1 MIDIEPIVFE
11 AVKNAVSPVKC
22 SPTYQDRS
30 KVFPLVT
37 VEEHDNSVYEKTQDS
52 GNIENH
58 ARVLYEVN
66 VYSNLTN
73 GKKSQAKH
81 LIQKVDEVMAT
92 MGFVRSYCSPTPNLA
107 DSTVYRIT
115 ARYRAVVDKDQ
126 NIYWR

>member
-66 VYSNLTN
+66 VYSNLAS
-73 GKKSQAKH
+73 GKKAQAKQ
-81 LIQKVDEVMAT
+81 LIHKVDEVMANF
-92 MGFVRSYCSPTPNLA
+92 GFVRSYCKPTPNLA

-115 ARYRAVVDKDQ
+115 ARYRAVIDKDQ

>member
-58 ARVLYEVN
+58 ARVLYDVN
-66 VYSNLTN
+66 VYSNLAS
-73 GKKSQAKH
+73 GKKAQAKQ
-81 LIQKVDEVMAT
+81 LIHKVDEVMANF
-92 MGFVRSYCSPTPNLA
+92 GFDILLHLIFLA
-107 DSTVYRIT
+107 AYGADYIPLFANFAHREYR
-115 ARYRAVVDKDQ
+115 
-126 NIYWR
+126 NN